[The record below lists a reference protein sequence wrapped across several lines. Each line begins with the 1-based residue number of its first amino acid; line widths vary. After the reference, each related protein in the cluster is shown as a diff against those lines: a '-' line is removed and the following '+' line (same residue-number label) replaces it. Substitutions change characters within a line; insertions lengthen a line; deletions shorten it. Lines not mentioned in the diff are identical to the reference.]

1 MTWPRSLPG
10 TGPMVDGERH
20 ETRRGW
26 LLFAVSVAG
35 PSGLSPVQLQR
46 SLFLVCQKREE
57 LVGPDFYEFE
67 SNGSGPVSLALYA
80 DIDLLVTAE
89 YIVKEWVPES
99 SCSIFRLSGAGRARV
114 ADFRRK
120 MKKEALGSF
129 EDAVAWVKEQSYQE
143 MVHKT
148 STIRVIR

>member
-1 MTWPRSLPG
+1 MIDR
-10 TGPMVDGERH
+10 ERH

-26 LLFAVSVAG
+26 LLSAVSVAG
-35 PSGLSPVQLQR
+35 QSGLSPVQLQR
-46 SLFLVCQKREE
+46 TLFLVCQKREE

-67 SNGSGPVSLALYA
+67 SNGSAPVSLALYA
-80 DIDLLVTAE
+80 DIDALVTAE

-99 SCSIFRLSGAGRARV
+99 SCSTIRLSDTGRARA

-120 MKKEALGSF
+120 MKKEALGGL